1 MSQVY
6 DDALVTASAYPV
18 SRLPSAS
25 DAATDAAT
33 RDAVEAG
40 WRALADE
47 LARPPEITEAN
58 TRLIRHPLNRTR
70 RRRSAQLNES
80 PQAQEPD
87 ALGLSIV
94 NPCFS
99 IVSTKSILAPCR

>member
-1 MSQVY
+1 MSLSRQPDDGRRAMSQMY

-25 DAATDAAT
+25 DAAADAAT

-47 LARPPEITEAN
+47 LARPPEITEA
-58 TRLIRHPLNRTR
+58 
-70 RRRSAQLNES
+70 
-80 PQAQEPD
+80 D
-87 ALGLSIV
+87 
-94 NPCFS
+94 
-99 IVSTKSILAPCR
+99 LA